1 MRQKK
6 KSNLHL
12 WSVCIFLGAM
22 RRYAYRLT
30 HARRAIRAPSCGI
43 SAERRPRSPGDQK
56 VNRGYGPLLCLTVII
71 S

>member
-12 WSVCIFLGAM
+12 WNVCICLM
-22 RRYAYRLT
+22 RRYACRLT
-30 HARRAIRAPSCGI
+30 HARRAIRAPSYGI
-43 SAERRPRSPGDQK
+43 SAERRPWSPGDQK
-56 VNRGYGPLLCLTVII
+56 VDRGYDPLLCLTVII